1 MLPLS
6 SLPSDRL
13 SSITMVASDV
23 DDTITTSGS
32 LHPCA
37 LEALYAM
44 HEAGLTLVL
53 VTGGSAGWGDVY
65 MRQWPVDMVIAE
77 SGALALQRD
86 GDGRVI
92 YRVNDAIDDD
102 VLSRRR
108 ALLDG
113 MDSAILSSDQYARLY
128 DIAVDKSRCST
139 EELEAARSMAVAAG
153 AHWAESSIHLNIWFG
168 EYSKLEGIRH
178 FTGMG
183 DDELCSRMAYIGDSL
198 PDQELF
204 AFFPL
209 SFGVGSVRR
218 DQERFS
224 HLPSF
229 VSEESGGEGFRQ
241 IADAILGR
249 R

>member
-6 SLPSDRL
+6 SLSSDRL

-86 GDGRVI
+86 GV
-92 YRVNDAIDDD
+92 
-102 VLSRRR
+102 VL
-108 ALLDG
+108 L
-113 MDSAILSSDQYARLY
+113 IQ
-128 DIAVDKSRCST
+128 
-139 EELEAARSMAVAAG
+139 LEADEVAAG
-153 AHWAESSIHLNIWFG
+153 SQAGQRSSGTH
-168 EYSKLEGIRH
+168 R
-178 FTGMG
+178 
-183 DDELCSRMAYIGDSL
+183 
-198 PDQELF
+198 
-204 AFFPL
+204 
-209 SFGVGSVRR
+209 
-218 DQERFS
+218 
-224 HLPSF
+224 
-229 VSEESGGEGFRQ
+229 
-241 IADAILGR
+241 
-249 R
+249 